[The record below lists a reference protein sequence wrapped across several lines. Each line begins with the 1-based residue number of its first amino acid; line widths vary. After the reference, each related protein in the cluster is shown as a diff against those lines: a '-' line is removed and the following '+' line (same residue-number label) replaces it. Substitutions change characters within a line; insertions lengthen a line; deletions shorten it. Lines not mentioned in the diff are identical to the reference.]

1 MTTQENKA
9 IVRRFVREVWN
20 EQNLDVVDE
29 LYSPDYV
36 GHWYQ
41 LGGEDVDRDGLKAF
55 VREIHRGFPDF
66 RMDIEFIHGEDVLVT
81 VGFTSRGTHEGEF
94 MGIPPGDGGTVDRA
108 TPGHLTSRIEGG
120 EIVEGWATW
129 DALGLL
135 QALGVVPRDLA
146 GAAPEADD
154 D

>member
-9 IVRRFVREVWN
+9 LVRRFVREVWN
-20 EQNLDVVDE
+20 EQHRDRIDE

-41 LGGEDVDRDGLKAF
+41 LGGADVDREGLKAF
-55 VREIHRGFPDF
+55 VREVHRGFPDF
-66 RMDIEFIHGEDVLVT
+66 RMDVEFIHGEDDLVT
-81 VGFTSRGTHEGEF
+81 VGFTSSGTHEGEF
-94 MGIPPGDGGTVDRA
+94 MGISPGGTETGGGA
-108 TPGHLTSRIEGG
+108 TPGHLTSRIEDG

-135 QALGVVPRDLA
+135 QGLGVIPGDLA
-146 GAAPEADD
+146 KVAPAADD